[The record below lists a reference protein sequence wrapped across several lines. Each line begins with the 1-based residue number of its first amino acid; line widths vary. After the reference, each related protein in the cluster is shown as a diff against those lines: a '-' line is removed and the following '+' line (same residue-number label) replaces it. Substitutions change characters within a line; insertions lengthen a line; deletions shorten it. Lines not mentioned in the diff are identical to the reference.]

1 MLRKS
6 IALIMSVCMLLSLC
20 ACGKSDNKK
29 SNSKNSSDESNITD
43 TYEDN
48 PSFVTPEKDNAEN
61 TPTSV
66 KPEDKLSKSCSMIL
80 CTGRDGND
88 YYELVANQI
97 DGYPDSTFEF
107 GVIKNNQWL
116 VPMGSDCPFID
127 ENGRWLYSSE
137 GINKPCDFLYI
148 ESGCFCYNWRASYGT
163 PKTLYNPETG
173 VSIEICKLWENP
185 DAGYGRYRYT
195 INDQSEIIAYLYDAE
210 KKHPFTYINMN
221 TGQTKYIPLDTIDL
235 ELIGCYSDNLFFAA
249 SDTNIHKSG
258 NEVVGFYDLDANQII
273 DLSSYII
280 TDFKDYKFTN
290 GQYTFTAR
298 NNSNVLFDITIDKTG
313 KVLSQEKV
321 ES

>member
-66 KPEDKLSKSCSMIL
+66 KPEDKLSESCSMVL
-80 CTGRDGND
+80 CSGTDGSD
-88 YYELVANQI
+88 HYELVANQI

-127 ENGRWLYSSE
+127 EKGWWTYSQ
-137 GINKPCDFLYI
+137 GTNQPRDFEYI
-148 ESGCFCYNWRASYGT
+148 GAGCFYYNWRYPYD
-163 PKTLYNPETG
+163 PKILYKPETG
-173 VSIEICKLWENP
+173 VSVVVDRIYENP
-185 DAGYGRYRYT
+185 NSEYGKDKYS
-195 INDQSEIIAYLYDAE
+195 INDQAEIIIRLEDAE
-210 KKHPFTYINMN
+210 NKFPLVYINMN
-221 TGQTKYIPLDTIDL
+221 TGERKTLPLNSYHIDTIGIIS
-235 ELIGCYSDNLFFAA
+235 EGLFFATT
-249 SDTNIHKSG
+249 DEIGEDPQH
-258 NEVVGFYDLDANQII
+258 GFYDLNGNKVI
-273 DLSSYII
+273 DLSSYTI
-280 TDFKDYKFTN
+280 TDLKVRKFTD
-290 GQYTFTAR
+290 GKYTFTAK

>member
-48 PSFVTPEKDNAEN
+48 PSFEAPEDNTEN
-61 TPTSV
+61 FTTTTT
-66 KPEDKLSKSCSMIL
+66 KPEVKLSESCSTVL
-80 CTGRDGND
+80 CSGTDGSD

-127 ENGRWLYSSE
+127 DKGWWMYPA
-137 GINKPCDFLYI
+137 GTNKPRDFEYI
-148 ESGCFCYNWRASYGT
+148 GAGCFYYNWRDPYD
-163 PKTLYNPETG
+163 PKILYKPETG
-173 VSIEICKLWENP
+173 VSVVVDRIYENP
-185 DAGYGRYRYT
+185 NSEYGKDKYS
-195 INDQSEIIAYLYDAE
+195 INDQAEIIIRLEDSENKYPLV
-210 KKHPFTYINMN
+210 YINMN
-221 TGQTKYIPLDTIDL
+221 TGERKTLPLDSYDIDTIGIIS
-235 ELIGCYSDNLFFAA
+235 EGLFFATT
-249 SDTNIHKSG
+249 D
-258 NEVVGFYDLDANQII
+258 EVWEDPQHSFYDLNGNKVI
-273 DLSSYII
+273 DLSSYTI
-280 TDFKDYKFTN
+280 TDLKARKFTD
-290 GQYTFTAR
+290 GKYTFTVK
-298 NNSNVLFDITIDKTG
+298 NSSNILFDITIDTTG
-313 KVLSQEKV
+313 KVLSQEKA